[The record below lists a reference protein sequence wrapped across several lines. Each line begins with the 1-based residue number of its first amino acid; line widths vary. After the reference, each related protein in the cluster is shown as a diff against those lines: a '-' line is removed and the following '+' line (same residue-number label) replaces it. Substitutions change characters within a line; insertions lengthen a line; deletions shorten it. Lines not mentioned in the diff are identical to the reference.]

1 MPRRVIEALLVGDN
15 THVRQAAEENQSAE
29 LELFFL
35 WRRRKC
41 RPIRTCRA
49 ALEIHA
55 HVLKSS
61 PHKAG
66 AIERIRTS
74 PVEVIARS
82 QVLLDCRHQ
91 FRVQSSQRTLAG

>member
-1 MPRRVIEALLVGDN
+1 MPRRVIEALLVGNDADM
-15 THVRQAAEENQSAE
+15 RQAAEENQSAK

-49 ALEIHA
+49 ALKIHA

-66 AIERIRTS
+66 AIKRIRTS

-82 QVLLDCRHQ
+82 QMRFDCRHQ